1 MFAKNNQRYDFLLMM
16 TITLSE
22 LRESKHFLKEEFSD
36 WQRIDAELEREHQ
49 NFEMGQ
55 TAHLQGNEDLVMVV
69 QTKKVSKTLLN
80 FGYHVVKKLF
90 SSGEIDDLENKK
102 LVKELVNIENKIKKI
117 NGQIKRCKRWNE
129 LHGHQVK
136 DDRKKNQH
144 GGSDGNDTERIT
156 LEDIEE
162 SNVKLTSIQK
172 KITFIFPLLREL
184 KRHEIQ
190 DLYSELKHLSCS
202 PGTEV
207 DCAGGEL
214 FLVKSGM
221 FKIKPSKVGTLD
233 ERVERVVRVV
243 STSDFFGAG
252 ELINSDVN
260 ITAIA
265 QTKCKYYTIN
275 LTTVQKLGDRYTQ
288 FRRILYSNAAY
299 NYLKGCRYTLAKKK
313 TKYFR
318 RLRRVAYYHLN
329 KLFQNGMIKF
339 FENDSDFLSFIFEK
353 DFESMGFMVLRG
365 FIQIEEEDIQRN
377 KTQRFL
383 KMKDFETNKSDGEG
397 LNVQVSTH
405 RSPSIK
411 PNNPDPKLD
420 DNLFSVKRMISNRDI
435 GFQTGDRGNRKWT
448 VHAGDAEI
456 LNMHYLVD
464 VNIRTPG
471 LLIFILETSSHGITE
486 NNTHKIGRKS
496 FRKINRKNYR

>member
-1 MFAKNNQRYDFLLMM
+1 MM

-102 LVKELVNIENKIKKI
+102 LVKELVKIENKIKKI

-136 DDRKKNQH
+136 DHKKKDQQE
-144 GGSDGNDTERIT
+144 GSSGNDTERIA
-156 LEDIEE
+156 LEEPYE
-162 SNVKLTSIQK
+162 SNIKLTSIQK

-190 DLYSELKHLSCS
+190 DLYSELKHETCN

-207 DCAGGEL
+207 DCAGGDL

-221 FKIKPSKVGTLD
+221 FKVKPSKVGTLD

-243 STSDFFGAG
+243 STSDFFGAS

-260 ITAIA
+260 IVAIA
-265 QTKCKYYTIN
+265 QTKCKYYTVS
-275 LTTVQKLGDRYTQ
+275 LTTVQQFADRHTQ

-299 NYLKGCRYTLAKKK
+299 NYLKGCRYALAKKK

-339 FENDSDFLSFIFEK
+339 FEKDSDFLSFIFEK

-365 FIQIEEEDIQRN
+365 FVQIEEEDVQRN

-383 KMKDFETNKSDGEG
+383 KMKDFETNKSDQEG

-411 PNNPDPKLD
+411 PHYSEPTLD
-420 DNLFSVKRMISNRDI
+420 ENLFSMHKVVSNRDT
-435 GFQTGDRGNRKWT
+435 GFQTGESGNRKWIIR
-448 VHAGDAEI
+448 AGDAEI

-464 VNIRTPG
+464 VNIRPPG
-471 LLIFILETSSHGITE
+471 LLIFILETSSHGINE